1 MCADDVRNLIC
12 VGAIAG
18 AFGVR
23 GEVRLKSFCAV
34 PEDIAAYGPLYSCD
48 GKQSFDVRVAGAAK
62 NSLLARLAGVD
73 SRQQAE
79 ALKGTRLYAH
89 RNRFPRTECDEYYH
103 ADIIGLKV
111 VDCEGLTR
119 GTIKAVENFGA
130 GDLIEVESE
139 DGSTELVPF
148 TKTAVPSI
156 DVPLG
161 RAVVDW
167 SAAVTDSG
175 GRPR

>member
-1 MCADDVRNLIC
+1 MRTADIGNLIC

-34 PEDIAAYGPLYSCD
+34 PEDIAAYGPLVSSD
-48 GKQSFDVRVAGAAK
+48 GAQSFDVSVCGGAK

-79 ALKGTRLYAH
+79 ALRGTRLYAH
-89 RNRFPRTECDEYYH
+89 RSRFPQTESDEYYH

-111 VDCEGLTR
+111 VDREGLAR
-119 GTIKAVENFGA
+119 GKVKAVENFGA
-130 GDLIEVESE
+130 GDLIEVETE

-148 TKTAVPSI
+148 TKAAVLSI

-161 RAVVDW
+161 LAVVDW
-167 SAAVTDSG
+167 RSAVASG
-175 GRPR
+175 GGSR